1 MQEALSNNHTYLYA
15 NDKNIF
21 DHSDVMEIE
30 NVFNKVLQMYAIA
43 LFIISHQFILV
54 TVERNALFSVG
65 KKTYHS
71 LT

>member
-30 NVFNKVLQMYAIA
+30 NVFNKGFANVCDCFVHNKSSIHFGDGRAKC
-43 LFIISHQFILV
+43 
-54 TVERNALFSVG
+54 TLFSR
-65 KKTYHS
+65 KEN
-71 LT
+71 LP